1 MRLNSLARRY
11 AQALFGAAEGKNI
24 SYEILNDLA
33 LAEKTFSE
41 NEDLVKIINSPV
53 IDSQKKKSVIKD
65 IFGERINSLAVDFYG
80 LVIDKNR
87 ECIIISV
94 REEYEK
100 LYNEAKHVRN
110 LVIESVVYLDEEQK
124 QKIKDKMETKYGV
137 KFTVKNVLNSQLIG
151 GVRLIIDDNVIDG
164 SVKNSLAKIEESLIK

>member
-11 AQALFGAAEGKNI
+11 AQALFGAAEDKNI

-87 ECIIISV
+87 ECIITSV

-151 GVRLIIDDNVIDG
+151 GVRLIIEDNVIDG

>member
-11 AQALFGAAEGKNI
+11 AQALFGVAEDKNI

-53 IDSQKKKSVIKD
+53 IDSQKKKTVIKD

-87 ECIIISV
+87 ECIITSV

-164 SVKNSLAKIEESLIK
+164 SVRNSLAKIEESLLK